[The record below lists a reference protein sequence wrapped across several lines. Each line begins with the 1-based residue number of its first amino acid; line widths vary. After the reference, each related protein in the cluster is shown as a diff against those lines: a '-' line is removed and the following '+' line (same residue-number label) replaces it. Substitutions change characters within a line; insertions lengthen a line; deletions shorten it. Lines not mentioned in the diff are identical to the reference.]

1 LGFEAPAIMREA
13 IVSRGT
19 ARLKLRDATAS
30 DHAAVDSAYAAFELS
45 RPPAYRAFLEAQYAC
60 VLPLESALT
69 DAGAGRLF
77 ESWPA
82 SRRAGLIAADLA
94 EMGAPRRCAPEP
106 AFMPILRETA
116 DVLGALYVLEGS
128 RFGGAVLA
136 RRLRQGMPARFLSD
150 ASDPHIWRSLI
161 TLMDRHLS
169 SESAFAAALVAAR
182 AVFAAFERAA
192 RVRLELAVD

>member
-30 DHAAVDSAYAAFELS
+30 DHAAVDSAYAAFDLS

-60 VLPLESALT
+60 ILPLESVLT

-94 EMGAPRRCAPEP
+94 EMGAPRGCAPDP
-106 AFMPILRETA
+106 VFMPILREPA
-116 DVLGALYVLEGS
+116 DVLGTLYVLEGS
-128 RFGGAVLA
+128 RFGGAILA
-136 RRLRQGMPARFLSD
+136 RRLRPGMPARFLSN

>member
-1 LGFEAPAIMREA
+1 LALEAPAITRET
-13 IVSRGT
+13 IVSRGK
-19 ARLKLRDATAS
+19 ARLKLRDATAP
-30 DHAAVDSAYAAFELS
+30 DHAAVDSAYAAFDLS

-77 ESWPA
+77 DSWPS

-94 EMGAPRRCAPEP
+94 EMGAQRRCAPEP
-106 AFMPILRETA
+106 AFMPILREPA
-116 DVLGALYVLEGS
+116 DVLGTLYVLEGS

-136 RRLRQGMPARFLSD
+136 RRLHPGMPARFLSN
-150 ASDPHIWRSLI
+150 ASDTNLWRSLV

-169 SESAFAAALVAAR
+169 SESAFAAALIAAR

-192 RVRLELAVD
+192 RARLELAVD